1 MESLSHKRRF
11 SLVVVHKEHFVD
23 PLNQEIHTENVE
35 NMWMR
40 AKRKLR
46 RQFETTRELF
56 PSYLHEF
63 MFRNRFRGEDMFRV
77 MLRAISAN
85 YPL

>member
-1 MESLSHKRRF
+1 MT
-11 SLVVVHKEHFVD
+11 VVVHQEHFVD

-40 AKRKLR
+40 AKRKLL
-46 RQFETTRELF
+46 RQFGMTRELF

-63 MFRNRFRGEDMFRV
+63 MFCNRFRGEDMFRV
-77 MLRAISAN
+77 MLRAIAAN